1 MSLLQIYQWV
11 CQWKNCENRLTFGE
25 VMGKSLVSCFFWD
38 TVYNVSWNLYKS
50 YDWVWTTV
58 VCTFWTIFHSWSD
71 KHHSSNIVTVILT
84 LCWGWVVRCGRC
96 WTDWLLRQ
104 LCLISDDW
112 TLRSAVTA
120 NWHGHG
126 SCTTRSGEWS
136 ALQRH
141 PRFTYFHYWDILVVS
156 HLVRS
161 VRVASS
167 CRCPVQALGHNAPL
181 IRFLILLLYTRWFI
195 ITGTPT
201 KSGISL
207 LLGHT
212 CGYNLWM

>member
-1 MSLLQIYQWV
+1 VLNFRNI
-11 CQWKNCENRLTFGE
+11 
-25 VMGKSLVSCFFWD
+25 
-38 TVYNVSWNLYKS
+38 YNVSWNLYKS
-50 YDWVWTTV
+50 YDWVWTTAISGCPV
-58 VCTFWTIFHSWSD
+58 QALGHNAPLIRFLILVLVFTFWTIFHSWSD

-84 LCWGWVVRCGRC
+84 LCWGWFVHCGRC

-120 NWHGHG
+120 NWRGHG

-141 PRFTYFHYWDILVVS
+141 PRFTYFYYWDILVVS
-156 HLVRS
+156 HLVQS

-167 CRCPVQALGHNAPL
+167 CGCPVQALGHNAPL
-181 IRFLILLLYTRWFI
+181 IRFLLISECLLLLCYVKFF
-195 ITGTPT
+195 P
-201 KSGISL
+201 
-207 LLGHT
+207 
-212 CGYNLWM
+212 Y